1 MQMQSTTT
9 SALIILSEVQDRLI
23 AIFETKADKTKCQIY
38 YHRTL
43 ICLSVTLGILL
54 SLTKE
59 LHNNVL
65 VTMPNSQNVA
75 VILLFQQQFHLV
87 MIFHRSLCLSI
98 LAVQSWL
105 S

>member
-1 MQMQSTTT
+1 MGNYIQAIHADAKHNNKCAHYS
-9 SALIILSEVQDRLI
+9 IILSEVQDRLI
-23 AIFETKADKTKCQIY
+23 AIFEAKADKTKCQIY

-75 VILLFQQQFHLV
+75 VILLFQQHFHLV
-87 MIFHRSLCLSI
+87 MIFHRFLC
-98 LAVQSWL
+98 
-105 S
+105 